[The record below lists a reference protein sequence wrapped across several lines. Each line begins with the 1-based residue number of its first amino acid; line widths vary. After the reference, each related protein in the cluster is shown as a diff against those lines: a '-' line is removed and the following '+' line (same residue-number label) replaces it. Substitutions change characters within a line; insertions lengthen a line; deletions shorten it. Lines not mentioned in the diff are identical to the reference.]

1 MATNAK
7 NKHID
12 RKTID
17 NTGKQLNKAR
27 KGNKHTIEMQLVPC
41 KSRKLTPPKTID
53 LITLSER
60 ERERE
65 TKNMKRKKIRKRKT
79 RRRVGKG

>member
-1 MATNAK
+1 MLATNAK

-12 RKTID
+12 RIFN

-41 KSRKLTPPKTID
+41 KSRKLTPPK
-53 LITLSER
+53 
-60 ERERE
+60 
-65 TKNMKRKKIRKRKT
+65 
-79 RRRVGKG
+79 KGPRDRQQLT